1 MRSALTF
8 FLIVLFCVL
17 AARPVSA
24 QSIVPYRFTIE
35 AGQLD
40 RYLGSEQVG
49 TIKNGGFR
57 FYVDS
62 PDRTRLLALEY
73 SNADNRVS
81 PTHGLELDEESL
93 DFGVC
98 APLAPVQL
106 KLAGSISRYLLG
118 EDYWAF
124 GLYPAYE
131 RKNFALGFSA
141 ERDADETVHLDGTAR
156 MKHRSLGLY
165 LGASNEKAVSRAGSI
180 EENRY
185 ISVLDWRAD
194 TTRVLILAGSAV
206 NQDDSPTWI
215 GGIVRYADVENLGAN
230 PAALFVMRKKP
241 EASCLLGIATLWGRA
256 LSQPV
261 CFAIVNSF
269 AHGAL
274 SRSRVVRN
282 RDFGT
287 LGVGRGYD
295 AVDFGL
301 VTATFTT
308 VDIEAG
314 MEAELRE
321 SQYALYGTWPRVF
334 GPVHN
339 PYLGLVYQTA
349 TDLIPGQRPHSLD
362 DPGQDW
368 KAITL
373 GCKLHVQDI
382 PDPKQT
388 KKAGYLRL
396 ETSFR
401 FDQSFQGASLSATI
415 WQ

>member
-1 MRSALTF
+1 MRYGLAF
-8 FLIVLFCVL
+8 AVCAFFCVL
-17 AARPVSA
+17 AVQPISA
-24 QSIVPYRFTIE
+24 QSIVPYRFTVE
-35 AGQLD
+35 ASQLD

-81 PTHGLELDEESL
+81 PVYGLELDEESL

-106 KLAGSISRYLLG
+106 KLAGSIARYLLG

-124 GLYPAYE
+124 GLYPSYE

-156 MKHRSLGLY
+156 VQHGNLGLY
-165 LGASNEKAVSRAGSI
+165 LGASNEKAVSHAGPI
-180 EENRY
+180 EEKRY
-185 ISVLDWRAD
+185 ISVLDWQASAPRILA
-194 TTRVLILAGSAV
+194 LAGSAV
-206 NQDDSPTWI
+206 NQEDSPTWI
-215 GGIVRYADVENLGAN
+215 GGIARYADVENRGAN

-241 EASCLLGIATLWGRA
+241 EATCYLGIATLWGRA
-256 LSQPV
+256 LNQPV
-261 CFAIVNSF
+261 SSAIANSF

-349 TDLIPGQRPHSLD
+349 TDLVPGSRPRTLD

-373 GCKLHVQDI
+373 GCKIHVTNT
-382 PDPKQT
+382 PDPMQR
-388 KKAGYLRL
+388 KKVDYLRL

-401 FDQSFQGASLSATI
+401 FDETAQGIYASATI